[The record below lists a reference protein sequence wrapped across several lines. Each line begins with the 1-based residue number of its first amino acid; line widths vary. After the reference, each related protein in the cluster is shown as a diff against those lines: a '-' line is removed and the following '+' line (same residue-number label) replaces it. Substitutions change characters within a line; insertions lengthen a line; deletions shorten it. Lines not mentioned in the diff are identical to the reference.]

1 MRLAL
6 VACEVAVGAARDT
19 TATLRVLLGL
29 DGPTRRIGD
38 LQLGLKGLGFPPA
51 DLQQTLPQQLM
62 LLRAAQ
68 SMRPHLEGLD
78 RDRIGV
84 FVGTDIDPAGARHG
98 CRWRLEQFLGR
109 PCREAERDA
118 VVPALQAAGVVGTM
132 PNMPANRLNSALD
145 ARGPGMVVSDG
156 FASGRQAL
164 ELAADAI
171 SRGELDAALVG
182 AVDASGGA
190 FGDDP
195 SRADT
200 AVLLLLLPARSAGT
214 REVLATFT
222 ATSDDTPTTTP
233 TLPWSDAGAAHELLQ
248 LAVAALCCRHALSP
262 ASPADPWIAADR
274 HLRMHGWE
282 IRAPRVQGLAEEA
295 PRLPEAAADE
305 GPADGNRQT
314 ADEIPANGSRQPAD
328 RTGAVRPAS
337 EVAWV
342 FTGAA
347 AAYPGAG
354 RQLLR
359 AFPELGSAL
368 RAMAPRL
375 ASLLPALMGQSTL
388 TLIDQL
394 QLATMVS
401 QAHAQLLRRVGLVPG
416 GVPWPVERRDQ
427 RAAGHRR
434 VDRRRRSVCR
444 RLALRHVRR
453 ASGRRLRNAAGGM
466 VAGRRGDAGLA
477 LLPRDASGG
486 RDSFRPR
493 HPAARPAADRPPRHR
508 CRHRRRGRGLPR
520 AGVVAGRPGRADQSR
535 PRRALP
541 RARTVCRHVVPRPPP
556 GHAANHHAAPLR
568 ECGEPIVCADRA
580 PLRRDADRAGAP
592 HRDLRRHRQA
602 GARGRRPLLRRAWA
616 EERLLGMDSRD
627 SRRRA
632 PRRVRR

>member
-1 MRLAL
+1 
-6 VACEVAVGAARDT
+6 
-19 TATLRVLLGL
+19 
-29 DGPTRRIGD
+29 
-38 LQLGLKGLGFPPA
+38 
-51 DLQQTLPQQLM
+51 M

-200 AVLLLLLPARSAGT
+200 AVLLLLMPVRSAGT

-305 GPADGNRQT
+305 GSADGDRQT
-314 ADEIPANGSRQPAD
+314 AEQTADGSGGGRPIAA
-328 RTGAVRPAS
+328 RATGSGRPTAPFGPPRKWRGCS
-337 EVAWV
+337 
-342 FTGAA
+342 
-347 AAYPGAG
+347 P
-354 RQLLR
+354 
-359 AFPELGSAL
+359 
-368 RAMAPRL
+368 APRPHT
-375 ASLLPALMGQSTL
+375 PAR
-388 TLIDQL
+388 D
-394 QLATMVS
+394 VS
-401 QAHAQLLRRVGLVPG
+401 CCG
-416 GVPWPVERRDQ
+416 
-427 RAAGHRR
+427 
-434 VDRRRRSVCR
+434 RSPSWAPR
-444 RLALRHVRR
+444 SARWRH
-453 ASGRRLRNAAGGM
+453 
-466 VAGRRGDAGLA
+466 
-477 LLPRDASGG
+477 
-486 RDSFRPR
+486 
-493 HPAARPAADRPPRHR
+493 
-508 CRHRRRGRGLPR
+508 
-520 AGVVAGRPGRADQSR
+520 
-535 PRRALP
+535 
-541 RARTVCRHVVPRPPP
+541 
-556 GHAANHHAAPLR
+556 
-568 ECGEPIVCADRA
+568 
-580 PLRRDADRAGAP
+580 
-592 HRDLRRHRQA
+592 
-602 GARGRRPLLRRAWA
+602 
-616 EERLLGMDSRD
+616 D
-627 SRRRA
+627 SRRCS
-632 PRRVRR
+632 PR